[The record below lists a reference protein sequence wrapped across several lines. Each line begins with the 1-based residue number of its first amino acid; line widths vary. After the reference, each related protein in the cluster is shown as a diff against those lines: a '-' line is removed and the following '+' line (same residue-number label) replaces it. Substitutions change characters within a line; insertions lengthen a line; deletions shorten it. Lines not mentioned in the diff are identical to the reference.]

1 MQGIIFIEL
10 KFHEIKNW
18 CEIKYLTCI
27 PTGRF
32 CRYDH
37 GRKENIEEY
46 GIHPPPEYDLKKVT
60 FPVATYW
67 GDNDWLAEPVC
78 T

>member
-1 MQGIIFIEL
+1 MQYIIVIKIRFR
-10 KFHEIKNW
+10 EIQNRRK
-18 CEIKYLTCI
+18 ITCF

-37 GRKENIEEY
+37 GRKENIEKY
-46 GIHPPPEYDLKKVT
+46 GVHPPPGYDLEKVT

-67 GDNDWLAEPVC
+67 GDNDWLAEPVVRKI
-78 T
+78 